1 MKEEEGEEEPI
12 MEFFEMTEE
21 GGEAVTPMEIVMP
34 APALEGEE
42 VPSVDTKDIERV
54 WQKIKEEMGKVV
66 VGKLD
71 IIESL
76 FIALLSGGHVL
87 MEGVPGIA
95 KTWTANNFSNTLGCE
110 FKRIQFT
117 PDLLPSDIL
126 GTNVYDPK
134 SGAFHL
140 RQGPIFANII
150 LADEINRAPP
160 KTQSAM
166 LECMQ
171 EAQVSIEGVTYPLD
185 KPFIVLAT
193 QNPIELE
200 GTYPLAEAAQDRF
213 LLKVLLDFP
222 NPEEEAQVIKIK
234 HERKYS
240 GVKKVTSPKTIA
252 EMQKTVE
259 EIYISD
265 ELIYYIRD
273 IVVRTRRD
281 PRCLSGCSPRGSL
294 TLLKVSKAH
303 AAIRG
308 RDYVVPDDIRKY
320 ASWALHHR
328 MILKP
333 EAELEGVTQVRVV
346 EEILNDT
353 PVPV

>member
-12 MEFFEMTEE
+12 IEYFEMTEE
-21 GGEAVTPMEIVMP
+21 EEVTPMEIVMP
-34 APALEGEE
+34 TPAPEAEA
-42 VPSVDTKDIERV
+42 PFVDTKDIEPV
-54 WQKIKEEMGKVV
+54 WQKIKDELGKVI

-171 EAQVSIEGVTYPLD
+171 ETQVSIEGVTYPL
-185 KPFIVLAT
+185 KPPFIVLAT

-222 NPEEEAQVIKIK
+222 NPEEEAQVIRIK

-240 GVKKVTSPKTIA
+240 GVKKVTSPKTIT
-252 EMQKTVE
+252 EMQKTVD

-265 ELIYYIRD
+265 ELIKYIRD
-273 IVVRTRRD
+273 IIVRTRRD

-328 MILKP
+328 IILKP

-346 EEILNDT
+346 EEIINDT

>member
-42 VPSVDTKDIERV
+42 APSVDTKDIERV

-66 VGKLD
+66 VGKQD

-234 HERKYS
+234 HERKYNS
-240 GVKKVTSPKTIA
+240 VKKVTSPKTIA

-259 EIYISD
+259 EIYISE
-265 ELIYYIRD
+265 ELINYIRD
-273 IVVRTRRD
+273 IIVRTRRD

>member
-1 MKEEEGEEEPI
+1 MKEEEEEPI
-12 MEFFEMTEE
+12 IEYFEMTEE
-21 GGEAVTPMEIVMP
+21 GEEAVTPMEIVMP
-34 APALEGEE
+34 TPSPEGEE
-42 VPSVDTKDIERV
+42 APYVDTKDIERV
-54 WQKIKEEMGKVV
+54 WQQIKDEMGKVV

-76 FIALLSGGHVL
+76 FLALLSGGHVL

-134 SGAFHL
+134 SGAFNL

-171 EAQVSIEGVTYPLD
+171 ETQVSIEGVTYPL
-185 KPFIVLAT
+185 KPPFIVLAT

-222 NPEEEAQVIKIK
+222 NAEEEAQVIRIK

-240 GVKKVTSPKTIA
+240 GVKKVTSPKTITK
-252 EMQKTVE
+252 MQNTVD

-265 ELIYYIRD
+265 ELIKYIRD
-273 IVVRTRRD
+273 IIVRTRRD

-308 RDYVVPDDIRKY
+308 RDYVVPDDIRKFTN
-320 ASWALHHR
+320 WALHHR
-328 MILKP
+328 IILKP

-346 EEILNDT
+346 EEIVNDT
-353 PVPV
+353 PVPA

>member
-1 MKEEEGEEEPI
+1 MKEEEEEEPI
-12 MEFFEMTEE
+12 IEYFEMTEE
-21 GGEAVTPMEIVMP
+21 GEEAVTPMEIVMP
-34 APALEGEE
+34 TPSPEGEE
-42 VPSVDTKDIERV
+42 APYVDTKDIERV
-54 WQKIKEEMGKVV
+54 WQQIKDEMGKVV

-76 FIALLSGGHVL
+76 FLALLSGGHVL

-134 SGAFHL
+134 SGAFNL

-171 EAQVSIEGVTYPLD
+171 ETQVSIEGVTYPL
-185 KPFIVLAT
+185 KPPFIVLAT

-222 NPEEEAQVIKIK
+222 NPEEEAQVIRIK

-240 GVKKVTSPKTIA
+240 GVKKVTSPKTIT
-252 EMQKTVE
+252 EMQKTVD

-265 ELIYYIRD
+265 ELIKYIRD
-273 IVVRTRRD
+273 IIVRTRRD

-320 ASWALHHR
+320 ANWALHHR
-328 MILKP
+328 IILKP

-346 EEILNDT
+346 EEIINDT
-353 PVPV
+353 PVPA